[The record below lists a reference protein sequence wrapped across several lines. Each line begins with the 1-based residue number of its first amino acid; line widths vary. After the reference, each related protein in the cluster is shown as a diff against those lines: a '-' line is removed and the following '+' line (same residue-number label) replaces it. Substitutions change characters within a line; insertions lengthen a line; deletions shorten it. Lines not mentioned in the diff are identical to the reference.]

1 MTWTHNGP
9 TWARKAGERLG
20 AMHSDEAA
28 VSAAVALL
36 HWMRGDACLRPWR
49 LTRRQRVEMEAAL
62 ACLRF
67 PTAPNRWPL
76 VSHVTEAAELL
87 GGDAR
92 SAVPQWIDVGTNARR
107 DAWRILR
114 ARVAIAL
121 RAALRSDEDARCE
134 EANARFAVD
143 ESETL
148 REMCGW
154 RETRRAFRYDRRT
167 LDEIALLPLSVWTW
181 ASWSK
186 AESARGVNESG
197 ERLYAICIESTVPL
211 ALWERAR

>member
-1 MTWTHNGP
+1 MTWTHNGAP
-9 TWARKAGERLG
+9 LG
-20 AMHSDEAA
+20 PKP
-28 VSAAVALL
+28 
-36 HWMRGDACLRPWR
+36 RPWR

-62 ACLRF
+62 ARLRAC
-67 PTAPNRWPL
+67 PRD
-76 VSHVTEAAELL
+76 EL
-87 GGDAR
+87 DA
-92 SAVPQWIDVGTNARR
+92 IDVDPPADILDGCGVVARVQLR
-107 DAWRILR
+107 TDLREAGWVGSHYNQSCRILR

-134 EANARFAVD
+134 EANARFADD